1 MELESSLGRPRLGK
15 DTEFVFGRAQARSSR
30 TWMRCYA
37 RVRIYLW
44 MQSYLDPVLNAFL
57 RGMLLWEAQS
67 MCVTCQ
73 PWGQAV
79 PNPRGQHRLE
89 MTSQTNVKAVQ
100 PTHAEYMHTHLTG
113 DVAAVVCFRNGN
125 LASPSHVQN
134 MASPSQTTVLALW
147 EPEMFYGN

>member
-1 MELESSLGRPRLGK
+1 M
-15 DTEFVFGRAQARSSR
+15 EFVFGRAQARSSR
-30 TWMRCYA
+30 TWMRRYA

-44 MQSYLDPVLNAFL
+44 MQSYMDPVLNDFL

-73 PWGQAV
+73 PWDQAV
-79 PNPRGQHRLE
+79 PNPRGQNRLE
-89 MTSQTNVKAVQ
+89 MTSQTNERQ
-100 PTHAEYMHTHLTG
+100 CSPLMQSICTHLTEE
-113 DVAAVVCFRNGN
+113 VAAVACFRNGN